1 MPSILQRYATPLTI
15 GLFLVSLISGVA
27 LFFHAAP
34 GVFHSMHEWL
44 SMLLIAPV
52 ALHLWRNWRPMMSYL
67 ARPAFAISMSVCLVA
82 AMGFALA
89 STVVGGRHG
98 SAQFAILEALTATTP
113 EKLAPAL
120 GTDAEHLVDDVEAAR
135 IRQGGRRRH
144 ADGTCRRLGQRR
156 RRSRVGDCRRRRSIA
171 RNSSEERRVA
181 KLVIVDV

>member
-1 MPSILQRYATPLTI
+1 MSSILQRYATPLTI

-52 ALHLWRNWRPMMSYL
+52 VLHLWRNWRPMMSYL

-82 AMGFALA
+82 AMGFGLA

-120 GTDAEHLVDDVEAAR
+120 GTDAEHLVEMLKLHGFAKAAADVTLTELVADSGRDEGDLASALAA
-135 IRQGGRRRH
+135 
-144 ADGTCRRLGQRR
+144 A
-156 RRSRVGDCRRRRSIA
+156 V
-171 RNSSEERRVA
+171 VP
-181 KLVIVDV
+181 

>member
-1 MPSILQRYATPLTI
+1 MSSILQRYATPLTI

-27 LFFHAAP
+27 LFFHAAQ

-52 ALHLWRNWRPMMSYL
+52 ALHLWRNWRPMTSYL

-82 AMGFALA
+82 AMGFGLA

-120 GTDAEHLVDDVEAAR
+120 GTDAEHLVTMLKLHGFAKAAADVTLTELVANSGRDEGDLASALAA
-135 IRQGGRRRH
+135 
-144 ADGTCRRLGQRR
+144 A
-156 RRSRVGDCRRRRSIA
+156 V
-171 RNSSEERRVA
+171 VP
-181 KLVIVDV
+181 